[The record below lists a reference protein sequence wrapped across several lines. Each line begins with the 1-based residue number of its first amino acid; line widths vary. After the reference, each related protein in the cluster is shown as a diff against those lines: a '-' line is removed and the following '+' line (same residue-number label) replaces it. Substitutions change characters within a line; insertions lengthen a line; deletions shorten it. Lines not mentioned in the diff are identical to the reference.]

1 MELVKTLWTAEDK
14 KDFLDYLKSF
24 SNTQKIDWARR
35 ILNTQLDLLCL
46 PTKKVHEIANYIYK
60 GNYTS
65 FLDLNIFDNYESIA
79 IYGMI
84 ISKINDF
91 DLMITYMKHY
101 MDVMENWAHVDL
113 LSLHNINDS
122 YKNHYLALSSTCL
135 KDSRIFVR
143 RLGLMILFQ
152 MIDDPSVLI
161 IIFDALLFLEDED
174 AYYVIMMAGWLLSEA
189 IIKYKDKTLMFL
201 SKHPNLN
208 KKIVNK
214 GIQKCRES
222 RRLSQDEKDFLLSFK
237 RK

>member
-1 MELVKTLWTAEDK
+1 MELVKTLWTDEDK
-14 KDFLDYLKSF
+14 KPFLDYLTSF
-24 SNTQKIDWARR
+24 SNTDKIDWARR
-35 ILNTQLDLLCL
+35 ILNTQLNVLCL
-46 PTKKVHEIANYIYK
+46 PTKKVHEIANQIYK
-60 GNYTS
+60 GNHTS
-65 FLDLNIFDNYESIA
+65 FLDLNMFCNYESIA

-84 ISKINDF
+84 MSKINDF
-91 DLMITYMKHY
+91 NLMTTYMKRY

-113 LSLHNINDS
+113 LSFNIHDS
-122 YKNHYLALSSTCL
+122 NKSQFLTLSTTCL
-135 KDSRIFVR
+135 QDSRIFVR

-152 MIDDPSVLI
+152 MIDDPSTLN
-161 IIFDALLFLEDED
+161 IIFEALIYLEQED

-222 RRLSQDEKDFLLSFK
+222 RRLSQEEKDFLLAFK
-237 RK
+237 LK

>member
-1 MELVKTLWTAEDK
+1 MELVKTLWKAEDK
-14 KDFLDYLKSF
+14 KDFLDYLTSL
-24 SNTQKIDWARR
+24 SNTKNIDWARR

-46 PTKKVHEIANYIYK
+46 PTKKVHEIENHIYK

-84 ISKINDF
+84 LSKINDF
-91 DLMITYMKHY
+91 DLMITYMKRY

-113 LSLHNINDS
+113 LSFNIHDS
-122 YKNHYLALSSTCL
+122 NKNQFIALSNTCL

-152 MIDDPSVLI
+152 MIDDPSVLN
-161 IIFDALLFLEDED
+161 IIFESLIYLDQED
-174 AYYVIMMAGWLLSEA
+174 AYYVIMMGGWLLSEA
-189 IIKYKDKTLMFL
+189 IIKYKDKTLLFL
-201 SKHPNLN
+201 SKHPDLN

-222 RRLSQDEKDFLLSFK
+222 RRLSQEEKDFLLAFK